1 MTYTVGEIEKIQHY
15 INKRSNPMDSSS
27 RFSLVKSIQ
36 LILETF
42 VSCIC
47 GYLHFTGDLQYES
60 FYLFGLSYIV
70 L

>member
-1 MTYTVGEIEKIQHY
+1 
-15 INKRSNPMDSSS
+15 MDSSS
-27 RFSLVKSIQ
+27 RFSLVRRIP

-47 GYLHFTGDLQYES
+47 GFLHFTGDLQYGS

>member
-1 MTYTVGEIEKIQHY
+1 
-15 INKRSNPMDSSS
+15 MDSSS
-27 RFSLVKSIQ
+27 RFSLVRPIQ
-36 LILETF
+36 LTLETF

-47 GYLHFTGDLQYES
+47 GYLHFTGDFQYKS